1 MSKVVIDKDTFKVLA
16 SETRLKI
23 LKALDGRKMNLS
35 EIARATG
42 LSKTTVL
49 EHMNKLVE
57 ADLVKKMERE
67 GHKWT
72 YYKLSWKGSSLL
84 HPDNTKIVITF
95 CISMFLL
102 FFGISQ
108 ILVYGNGFHIEIE
121 GEISTPRYVQGGAA
135 GALPEKSSNQTES
148 GDEIEILPKDY
159 LRSYIRNQTLLK
171 TNPQNVYIE
180 SFNITVVNN
189 SMAEYGTISNETHGN
204 GTNITFMEG
213 GAIKMNA
220 EVFYQDP
227 FYLYIGLLLV
237 SVSAVLM
244 IFSFGKLWRRKDI
257 FDVLYREQ
265 YRE

>member
-1 MSKVVIDKDTFKVLA
+1 MAKVVIDKDTFKVLA

-23 LKALDGRKMNLS
+23 LKTLDGRKMNLS

-57 ADLVKKMERE
+57 ADLVKKIERE

-72 YYKLSWKGSSLL
+72 YYKLSWKGFSLL

-102 FFGISQ
+102 FFGVSQ

-121 GEISTPRYVQGGAA
+121 GEISTPQYVQGGAA
-135 GALPEKSSNQTES
+135 GALAEKSSNQTES
-148 GDEIEILPKDY
+148 GNGIEALSKDY

-189 SMAEYGTISNETHGN
+189 SMAEYGITSNETQGN
-204 GTNITFMEG
+204 ETNINFMKG
-213 GAIKMNA
+213 GAIKMDA

-237 SVSAVLM
+237 SVSVVLM
-244 IFSFGKLWRRKDI
+244 IFSFGKLWRRKDT
-257 FDVLYREQ
+257 FDALYREQ
-265 YRE
+265 SGE

>member
-1 MSKVVIDKDTFKVLA
+1 MTKVVIDKDTFKVLA

-23 LKALDGRKMNLS
+23 LKTLDGRKMNLS
-35 EIARATG
+35 EIARATR

-57 ADLVKKMERE
+57 ADLVKKIERE

-102 FFGISQ
+102 FFGVSQ
-108 ILVYGNGFHIEIE
+108 ILIYGNGFHVEIE
-121 GEISTPRYVQGGAA
+121 GDIPTPQYVQSGAP
-135 GALPEKSSNQTES
+135 GALAEKSSNQTES
-148 GDEIEILPKDY
+148 GNGIEALSKDY

-189 SMAEYGTISNETHGN
+189 SMAGYDTISNETHGN
-204 GTNITFMEG
+204 GTNITFMGG
-213 GAIKMNA
+213 GAIKMDA

-237 SVSAVLM
+237 SISVVLM
-244 IFSFGKLWRRKDI
+244 IFSFGKLWRRRDI
-257 FDVLYREQ
+257 FETLYREQ
-265 YRE
+265 SGE